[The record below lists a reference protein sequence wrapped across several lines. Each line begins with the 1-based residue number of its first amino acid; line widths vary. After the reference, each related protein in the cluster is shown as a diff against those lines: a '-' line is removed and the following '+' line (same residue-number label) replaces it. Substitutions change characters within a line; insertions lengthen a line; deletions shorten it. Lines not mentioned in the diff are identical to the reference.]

1 MEFGWTAEQEMWR
14 RAVREFAQ
22 KKITPRSREIDNTGR
37 IPPELIDGLANMG
50 LLAPMVSEEYGGQ
63 KMSVTM
69 AAIAA
74 EELGRA
80 EISLALPVFYLV
92 QASWGCILER
102 YASPALRAELLPL
115 ITAGKAF
122 LGIAVTEPGGGSDI
136 EGATRCK
143 GERTADGWVLNGEK
157 MYISGVREESEMG
170 GIHMTLVRTDP
181 GAGHRGF
188 TFFAV
193 PLKDNPAIATTLLED
208 WGRQGISTGGFN
220 MENLTLPDTHRI
232 GEVGRG
238 FYHAM
243 EGFTLAR
250 ILIGATCVGAAEA
263 GLQLGVEYIK
273 QRCAFGRPLAANQ
286 GISFPAAER
295 YTDIET
301 SRLLTY
307 KAAWMADELYSKGKF
322 KHKEVALYGAM
333 AKLRAPIMAFETLN
347 EVANWLGA
355 MGYTREYPIE
365 MGIRGVRSYSIGAEG
380 GMNIMRLIIAR
391 ELIGAEYTA
400 SKGWAAK

>member
-1 MEFGWTAEQEMWR
+1 MNFGWTDDQRMWR
-14 RAVREFAQ
+14 KTVHDFAQ
-22 KKITPRSREIDNTGR
+22 KKIAPRSREIDSTGH
-37 IPPELIDGLANMG
+37 IPEDIIKAMAEMG
-50 LLAPMVSEEYGGQ
+50 LLAPTVSEEYGGQ
-63 KMSVTM
+63 GMNVTM

-80 EISLALPVFYLV
+80 EISLALPVLYLV
-92 QASWGCILER
+92 EASWGYVFERFAQPELKAEIL
-102 YASPALRAELLPL
+102 PKV
-115 ITAGKAF
+115 TAGKAF
-122 LGIAVTEPGGGSDI
+122 LGIATTEPGGGSDI
-136 EGATRCK
+136 LGATRCK
-143 GERTADGWVLNGEK
+143 AERTDAGWVLNGEK
-157 MYISGVREESEMG
+157 MYISGIRESLAMG

-181 GAGHRGF
+181 AGEHKGF

-193 PLKDNPAIATTLLED
+193 PIKDNPNLQTTLLED

-220 MENLTLPDTHRI
+220 MENLHLPEKHLI
-232 GEVGRG
+232 GQVNRG

-263 GLQLGVEYIK
+263 GLNMGVEYIK
-273 QRCAFGRPLAANQ
+273 QRRAFGMPLASHQ
-286 GISFPAAER
+286 GIAFPAAER
-295 YTDIET
+295 FTDIET
-301 SRLLTY
+301 ARLLTY
-307 KAAWMADELYSKGKF
+307 KAAWMADELYANGSV
-322 KHKEVALYGAM
+322 KHKDVALAAAM

-380 GMNIMRLIIAR
+380 AMNIMRIIIAR
-391 ELIGAEYTA
+391 ELIGAEYM
-400 SKGWAAK
+400 SHRQ

>member
-1 MEFGWTAEQEMWR
+1 MDFGFTAEQEMWR
-14 RAVREFAQ
+14 KSVHDFAQ
-22 KKITPRSREIDNTGR
+22 KKIQPRSREIDSTGH
-37 IPPELIDGLANMG
+37 IPEEIIRGMAEMG
-50 LLAPMVSEEYGGQ
+50 LLAPTVSEAYGGQ
-63 KMSVTM
+63 GMNVTM

-80 EISLALPVFYLV
+80 EISLALPVLYLV
-92 QASWGCILER
+92 EASWGYIFDR
-102 YASPALRAELLPL
+102 YATPELKAEILPKV
-115 ITAGKAF
+115 TAGKAF
-122 LGIAVTEPGGGSDI
+122 LGIATTEPGGGSDI
-136 EGATRCK
+136 LGATRCK
-143 GERTADGWVLNGEK
+143 GEKTSDGWLLNGEK
-157 MYISGVREESEMG
+157 MYISGVRESLAWG
-170 GIHMTLVRTDP
+170 GMHMVLVRTDP
-181 GAGHRGF
+181 NGEHKGF

-193 PLKDNPAIATTLLED
+193 PLKDNACITTTLLED

-220 MENLTLPDTHRI
+220 MENVVVPEKNVI
-232 GEVGRG
+232 GQVHRG

-263 GLQLGVEYIK
+263 GLNMGVEYIK
-273 QRCAFGRPLAANQ
+273 QRKSFGRPLAAYE

-301 SRLLTY
+301 ARLLTY
-307 KAAWMADELYSKGKF
+307 KAAWMADGLYEKGVF
-322 KHKEVALYGAM
+322 KHKEVALEAAM

-355 MGYTREYPIE
+355 MGYTKEYPIE

-380 GMNIMRLIIAR
+380 AMNIMRMIIAR
-391 ELIGAEYTA
+391 ELIGADYM
-400 SKGWAAK
+400 SHRQ

>member
-1 MEFGWTAEQEMWR
+1 MQFGWTDEEEMWR

-22 KKITPRSREIDNTGR
+22 EKIAPRSREIDDEAR
-37 IPPELIDGLANMG
+37 IPPDIIKGMAEMG
-50 LLAPMVSEEYGGQ
+50 LLAPTVSEQYGGQ
-63 KMSVTM
+63 GMSITM

-80 EISLALPVFYLV
+80 EISLAVPVLYLV
-92 QASWGCILER
+92 EASWGYIFDR
-102 YASPALRAELLPL
+102 YASPELKAEVLPQV
-115 ITAGKAF
+115 TAGKAF
-122 LGIAVTEPGGGSDI
+122 LGIATTEPGGGSDI

-143 GERTADGWVLNGEK
+143 AERAADGHWILNGEK
-157 MYISGVREESEMG
+157 MYISGIRESLALG

-181 GAGHRGF
+181 QAGHRGF

-193 PLKDNPAIATTLLED
+193 PLKDNPHVTTTLVED

-220 MENLTLPDTHRI
+220 MENLPLPDKHRI

-238 FYHAM
+238 FYYAM

-263 GLQLGVEYIK
+263 GLQMGVDYIR
-273 QRCAFGRPLAANQ
+273 QRQAFGKPLAAFQ

-295 YTDIET
+295 FTDIET

-307 KAAWMADELYSKGKF
+307 KAAWMADEMYTRGAF
-322 KHKEVALYGAM
+322 KHKEVGLYAAM
-333 AKLRAPIMAFETLN
+333 AKLRAPVMAFETLN

-355 MGYTREYPIE
+355 MGYTKEYPIE

-380 GMNIMRLIIAR
+380 AMNIMRLIIAR
-391 ELIGAEYTA
+391 ELIGAEYTSPRA
-400 SKGWAAK
+400 